1 MKFLEPTRKRK
12 FIYTDI
18 SLEFGKTSSTPN
30 KSPQNALVGPQ
41 RTQVTTCAVFSLE
54 AISLIKEVERN
65 DSLDE
70 FISLRSTAGKIA
82 PALSKIIQNSHL
94 KKVSLEEQK
103 AQKEDRFLRRRQIAF
118 MIYDNFR
125 VTGAHDTVLDCS
137 DLFSVT
143 LRDDDVREFETR
155 WDGLYCLCWRSHVMT
170 SRKVCTHWGYVSPRN
185 SRTGLE
191 LNDMDMQQKRSM
203 PNYQKLKTMV
213 KRSVDQKIRLRNFYA
228 RHGRIELGAVIRSRQ
243 GSIGVDGG
251 KVSVTSGKKK
261 GQCSQGDKCSLR
273 HENQDRAEKPE
284 HTAATLSEPTVSRGR
299 SCRGREKYPRQ
310 K

>member
-1 MKFLEPTRKRK
+1 M
-12 FIYTDI
+12 I
-18 SLEFGKTSSTPN
+18 G
-30 KSPQNALVGPQ
+30 QQ
-41 RTQVTTCAVFSLE
+41 RTQLVLFSYQRPSYGSKKWRGTIHWMNLNPCDQLLE
-54 AISLIKEVERN
+54 RFAS
-65 DSLDE
+65 
-70 FISLRSTAGKIA
+70 
-82 PALSKIIQNSHL
+82 ALSKVIQNSHL

-213 KRSVDQKIRLRNFYA
+213 KRSVNQKIRLRNFYA